1 MTGTAESSLRERKKA
16 ATRQAIHE
24 IALRLLT
31 ERGADGVTVEE
42 ICTEADIS
50 QRTFFNYFP
59 SKIAAA
65 LDLADVE
72 VTSEM
77 RERFING
84 TGSLISDLCDLLAE
98 GVSIPRDYP
107 QVKALIQ
114 RDPELG
120 LSYWRQ
126 VNLRARPTIALIEER
141 IGDHATAAS
150 AYSLVMVAI
159 MATMRQPG
167 GDTSTEAIAGR
178 LKAEICR
185 LKELAEGCD

>member
-1 MTGTAESSLRERKKA
+1 MTSTAESSLRERKKA

-24 IALRLLT
+24 IALRLVT
-31 ERGADGVTVEE
+31 ERGTDKVTVEE
-42 ICTEADIS
+42 ICAEADIS

-59 SKIAAA
+59 SKVAAA
-65 LDLADVE
+65 LDLAEVE
-72 VTSEM
+72 VTDDM
-77 RERFING
+77 RQRFLNG

-114 RDPELG
+114 SDPELG

-141 IGDHATAAS
+141 IGDHADAAS
-150 AYSLVMVAI
+150 AYALVMVAI

-167 GDTSTEAIAGR
+167 DTTSDAIAAR

-185 LKELAEGCD
+185 LKDLIGDCS

>member
-24 IALRLLT
+24 IALRLVT
-31 ERGADGVTVEE
+31 DRGADGVTVEE

-72 VTSEM
+72 VTEEM
-77 RERFING
+77 RERFIHG
-84 TGSLISDLCDLLAE
+84 TGSLIGDLCELLAE

-114 RDPELG
+114 SDPELS

-141 IGDHATAAS
+141 IGDHAAAAR
-150 AYSLVMVAI
+150 AYSLVMIAI
-159 MATMRQPG
+159 MSTMRQS
-167 GDTSTEAIAGR
+167 GDTTSEAIADR
-178 LKAEICR
+178 MKAEICR
-185 LKELAEGCD
+185 IKDLINDCP

>member
-1 MTGTAESSLRERKKA
+1 MSTAESSLRERKKA

-24 IALRLLT
+24 IALRLVT
-31 ERGADGVTVEE
+31 ERGADKVTVEE
-42 ICTEADIS
+42 ICAEADIS

-59 SKIAAA
+59 SKVAAA
-65 LDLADVE
+65 LDLAEVE
-72 VTSEM
+72 VTDDM
-77 RERFING
+77 RQRFLDG

-114 RDPELG
+114 SDPELG

-141 IGDHATAAS
+141 IGDHADAAS
-150 AYSLVMVAI
+150 AYALVMVAI

-167 GDTSTEAIAGR
+167 DTSDAIAAR

-185 LKELAEGCD
+185 LKDLIGDCS

>member
-24 IALRLLT
+24 IALRLVAD
-31 ERGADGVTVEE
+31 RGPDGVTVEE

-65 LDLADVE
+65 LDLAEVE
-72 VTSEM
+72 VTDEM
-77 RERFING
+77 RERFIHG
-84 TGSLISDLCDLLAE
+84 TGSLIGDLCELLAE

-114 RDPELG
+114 SDPELG
-120 LSYWRQ
+120 LNYWRQ

-141 IGDHATAAS
+141 VGDHATAAS
-150 AYSLVMVAI
+150 AYAVVMVAI

-167 GDTSTEAIAGR
+167 DTSTDAIAAR

-185 LKELAEGCD
+185 IKDLIADCS